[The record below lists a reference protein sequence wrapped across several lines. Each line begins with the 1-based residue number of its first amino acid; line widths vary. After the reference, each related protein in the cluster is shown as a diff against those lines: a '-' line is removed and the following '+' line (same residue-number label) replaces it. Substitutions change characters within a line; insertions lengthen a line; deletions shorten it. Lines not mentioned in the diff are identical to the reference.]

1 MLYFV
6 LLLNKR
12 FNFIIKMYQTTASCN
27 VKQYTSKEPKKH
39 RTQCHKQYIKYTELY
54 TPISAEQMWRNG
66 GTHRGHSFQISVSI
80 VSDICEHRFRY
91 L

>member
-1 MLYFV
+1 M
-6 LLLNKR
+6 LLLTKR
-12 FNFIIKMYQTTASCN
+12 FNFIIKMWQTTASCN
-27 VKQYTSKEPKKH
+27 VKQYTSKELEKH

-54 TPISAEQMWRNG
+54 TPISAEQMWQNG
-66 GTHRGHSFQISVSI
+66 GTHSGHSFQISVSI

>member
-1 MLYFV
+1 M
-6 LLLNKR
+6 
-12 FNFIIKMYQTTASCN
+12 
-27 VKQYTSKEPKKH
+27 
-39 RTQCHKQYIKYTELY
+39 HKQYIKYTELY

>member
-1 MLYFV
+1 MQ
-6 LLLNKR
+6 
-12 FNFIIKMYQTTASCN
+12 QTTASCK
-27 VKQYTSKEPKKH
+27 VKQYTSRELEKH

-54 TPISAEQMWRNG
+54 TPISTEQMWQNG
-66 GTHRGHSFQISVSI
+66 GTHSEHSFQISVSI